1 MDDNKKRKNSS
12 GLIFKII
19 AIIIFTICIITIIT
33 NITGKGK
40 KKIVIRENEIVEIY
54 SVDLETNGKGSF
66 VLGCGNYED
75 EPYYYV
81 YQATDDSGKKL
92 QRYHYDYVTIYD
104 NLEADE
110 QPYMDITYSWDVK
123 MYLPKDSI
131 IQKYD
136 VNLK

>member
-1 MDDNKKRKNSS
+1 MNDNKKRKNCS
-12 GLIFKII
+12 GLIYKII

-40 KKIVIRENEIVEIY
+40 RKIIIRENEIVEIY
-54 SVDLETNGKGSF
+54 SVDLKTNGKGSF

-75 EPYYYV
+75 EQYYFV
-81 YQATDDSGKKL
+81 YQATDDGGKKL
-92 QRYHYDYVTIYD
+92 QKYYYDDVTIYD

-110 QPYMDITYSWDVK
+110 QLYMDITYSWDVK

>member
-1 MDDNKKRKNSS
+1 MTGKER
-12 GLIFKII
+12 LINVICSIIGVLI
-19 AIIIFTICIITIIT
+19 AILFLVLLCFIIDKLIS
-33 NITGKGK
+33 K
-40 KKIVIRENEIVEIY
+40 KANDKEIVEIY
-54 SVDLETNGKGSF
+54 SVDLEANGKGNF
-66 VLGCGNYED
+66 VLGCGNYNEKQ
-75 EPYYYV
+75 YYFV
-81 YQATDDSGKKL
+81 YQATDDGGKKL
-92 QRYHYDYVTIYD
+92 QKYYYDDVTIYD

>member
-1 MDDNKKRKNSS
+1 MTGKER
-12 GLIFKII
+12 LINVICSIIGVLI
-19 AIIIFTICIITIIT
+19 AILFLVLLCFIIDKLIS
-33 NITGKGK
+33 K
-40 KKIVIRENEIVEIY
+40 KANDKEIVEIY
-54 SVDLETNGKGSF
+54 SVDLEANGKGNF
-66 VLGCGNYED
+66 VLGCGNYKD
-75 EPYYYV
+75 EQYYFV
-81 YQATDDSGKKL
+81 YQATDDGGKKL
-92 QRYHYDYVTIYD
+92 QKYYYDDVTIYD

>member
-1 MDDNKKRKNSS
+1 MTGGKM
-12 GLIFKII
+12 LIDVIG
-19 AIIIFTICIITIIT
+19 TIIG
-33 NITGKGK
+33 ILIGILFVVLLCFCIDKL
-40 KKIVIRENEIVEIY
+40 VIKNVNDKEIVEIY
-54 SVDLETNGKGSF
+54 SVDLEANDKGNF
-66 VLGCGNYED
+66 VLGCGNYKD
-75 EPYYYV
+75 EQYYFV
-81 YQATDDSGKKL
+81 YQATDDGGKKL
-92 QRYHYDYVTIYD
+92 QKYYYDDVTIYD

>member
-1 MDDNKKRKNSS
+1 MTGKER
-12 GLIFKII
+12 LINVICSIIGVLI
-19 AIIIFTICIITIIT
+19 AILFLVLLCFTIDKLIS
-33 NITGKGK
+33 K
-40 KKIVIRENEIVEIY
+40 KANDKEIVEIY
-54 SVDLETNGKGSF
+54 SVDLEANGKGNF
-66 VLGCGNYED
+66 VLGCGNYNEKQ
-75 EPYYYV
+75 YYFV
-81 YQATDDSGKKL
+81 YQATDDGGKKL
-92 QRYHYDYVTIYD
+92 QKYYYDDVTIYD

>member
-1 MDDNKKRKNSS
+1 MTGKER
-12 GLIFKII
+12 LINVICSIIGVLI
-19 AIIIFTICIITIIT
+19 AILFLVLLCFIIDKLIS
-33 NITGKGK
+33 K
-40 KKIVIRENEIVEIY
+40 KANDKEIVEIY
-54 SVDLETNGKGSF
+54 SVDLEANDKGNF
-66 VLGCGNYED
+66 VLGCGNYKD
-75 EPYYYV
+75 EQYYFV
-81 YQATDDSGKKL
+81 YQATDDGGKKL
-92 QRYHYDYVTIYD
+92 QKYYYDDVTIYD

>member
-1 MDDNKKRKNSS
+1 MS
-12 GLIFKII
+12 GVKILIGVIGSII
-19 AIIIFTICIITIIT
+19 GVLIGILLFGLLRFCID
-33 NITGKGK
+33 KL
-40 KKIVIRENEIVEIY
+40 VIQKENDKEIVEIY
-54 SVDLETNGKGSF
+54 SVDLEASGKGSF
-66 VLGCGNYED
+66 ILGCGNYKD
-75 EPYYYV
+75 EPYYFV
-81 YQATDDSGKKL
+81 YQATDDGGKKL

-110 QPYMDITYSWDVK
+110 QPYIDITYSWEVK

>member
-1 MDDNKKRKNSS
+1 MTGGKILIGVIGSIVGVLIGILLF
-12 GLIFKII
+12 GLLRF
-19 AIIIFTICIITIIT
+19 CID
-33 NITGKGK
+33 KL
-40 KKIVIRENEIVEIY
+40 VIQKENDKEIVEIY
-54 SVDLETNGKGSF
+54 SVDLEANGKGSF
-66 VLGCGNYED
+66 ILGCGNYKD